1 MKYARC
7 FLLLSFLLLLFAVLP
22 AQEKSRSELEENK
35 KKIEKEIQY
44 TNNLLSQTRQSK
56 ESSINELVILKR
68 QINKR
73 EELIGA
79 IEDEIGF
86 IDRQLII
93 INDSI
98 SALKKDLKKLKEEY
112 ASMIYYAYK
121 NRNIYDRLMFI
132 FSAED
137 INQAYRRIKYFQQYS
152 AYRKNQARL
161 IAKTSKELDI
171 KILKMEGRR
180 KEKESLIEEQKN
192 EIASLELQRIDQN
205 RIYSSLTRKEKK
217 LKQALQEKEKAAS
230 RLQKAIE
237 DIIAE
242 EIRLAEEK
250 AKREANMKKKED
262 MSLTPTELQLSEN
275 FEQNMGKLPWP
286 SDQGVIS
293 GTYGQQAHPVLKR
306 VKVNNNGINIL
317 TAKGSNARAVFDGVV
332 TRVIAVP
339 NNNNVVIIRH
349 GNYLT
354 VYSNLDEVFVRKDQQ
369 VHTLQEIGSIFTS
382 ETEGKTELH
391 FELWKSKSIQNP
403 TPWLMQR

>member
-1 MKYARC
+1 M
-7 FLLLSFLLLLFAVLP
+7 P